1 LKKFTRCINKFFKQ
15 AALNINEIELVA
27 PTGFVR
33 WWAETSPSR
42 FAAWPFATSEHGP
55 NPPYINVKQENLYL
69 AAIQALPFF
78 ADWLHGDT
86 NTYLLFRRVGL
97 HFRAPT
103 PSSAFVSAA
112 AVRVKSEATISTP
125 LGSDTSSSR
134 TLRSYP
140 SGLSLGGPHAPRRPS
155 RADLPGS
162 PWPNRGIVRLL
173 PALAFLAAVVGCA
186 GSGVTT
192 ITRSLVLRNNG
203 LGTVA
208 SAWRHFS
215 SC

>member
-86 NTYLLFRRVGL
+86 NTYLPLPPRGASLPRADALVGL
-97 HFRAPT
+97 RE
-103 PSSAFVSAA
+103 
-112 AVRVKSEATISTP
+112 RRGSEGEI
-125 LGSDTSSSR
+125 
-134 TLRSYP
+134 RSY
-140 SGLSLGGPHAPRRPS
+140 HIDAI
-155 RADLPGS
+155 
-162 PWPNRGIVRLL
+162 GIRYVE
-173 PALAFLAAVVGCA
+173 
-186 GSGVTT
+186 
-192 ITRSLVLRNNG
+192 
-203 LGTVA
+203 
-208 SAWRHFS
+208 
-215 SC
+215 